1 MADLEWD
8 RNFALEQSGD
18 DEEML
23 AELLVLFRDSS
34 ASDLARINDGLAA
47 ENAVAVADA
56 AHSIKGA
63 SASLGVEGVRKIAAE
78 LEKKG
83 RAGIFPREESL
94 PPSLPPFSRPLPN
107 GNENDQG
114 GKTTCCRDK
123 IFPEFLWLN
132 HAQRQRDTSKIHR
145 AENAPACGDQGDPT
159 GQ

>member
-1 MADLEWD
+1 MAELDWD

-47 ENAVAVADA
+47 EDSVAVADA

-83 RAGIFPREESL
+83 RA
-94 PPSLPPFSRPLPN
+94 
-107 GNENDQG
+107 NDLSQG
-114 GKTTCCRDK
+114 KELASQLAVLLKAFD
-123 IFPEFLWLN
+123 
-132 HAQRQRDTSKIHR
+132 
-145 AENAPACGDQGDPT
+145 
-159 GQ
+159 GQQ

>member
-1 MADLEWD
+1 MADLDWD
-8 RNFALEQSGD
+8 RNFALEQAGD

-47 ENAVAVADA
+47 EDAVAVADA

-83 RAGIFPREESL
+83 RASDLSQGREL
-94 PPSLPPFSRPLPN
+94 A
-107 GNENDQG
+107 
-114 GKTTCCRDK
+114 
-123 IFPEFLWLN
+123 
-132 HAQRQRDTSKIHR
+132 AQLAVLLK
-145 AENAPACGDQGDPT
+145 AFA
-159 GQ
+159 GQQ

>member
-34 ASDLARINDGLAA
+34 ASDLARINDALAA

-63 SASLGVEGVRKIAAE
+63 SASLGVEGVRKIATE

-83 RAGIFPREESL
+83 RAGDLS
-94 PPSLPPFSRPLPN
+94 
-107 GNENDQG
+107 QG
-114 GKTTCCRDK
+114 K
-123 IFPEFLWLN
+123 ELA
-132 HAQRQRDTSKIHR
+132 AQLADLLAAFAERQ
-145 AENAPACGDQGDPT
+145 
-159 GQ
+159 

>member
-34 ASDLARINDGLAA
+34 ASDLARINDALAA

-63 SASLGVEGVRKIAAE
+63 SASLGVEGVRKVATE

-83 RAGIFPREESL
+83 RAGDLSQGREL
-94 PPSLPPFSRPLPN
+94 A
-107 GNENDQG
+107 
-114 GKTTCCRDK
+114 
-123 IFPEFLWLN
+123 
-132 HAQRQRDTSKIHR
+132 AQLAALLTAF
-145 AENAPACGDQGDPT
+145 AEWQ
-159 GQ
+159 